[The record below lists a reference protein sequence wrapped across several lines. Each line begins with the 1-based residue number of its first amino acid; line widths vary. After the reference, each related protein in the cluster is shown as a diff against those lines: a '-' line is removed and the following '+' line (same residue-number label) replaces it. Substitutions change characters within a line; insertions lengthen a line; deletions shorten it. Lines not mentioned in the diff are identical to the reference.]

1 MFGPLVHV
9 GKRHGLLMHGSAVAV
24 LHQCV
29 LSRRHLP
36 YAGVAG
42 PGLGIEE
49 PDREADALLDV
60 LLTPVD
66 VAPFLAVEGM
76 ECQAFGNNP
85 DDAEVYVALVGLDE
99 SDERFGYLLHSSFIE
114 AMHEVSKAGPGARA
128 ILRAETPYRELF
140 GAPPA

>member
-1 MFGPLVHV
+1 
-9 GKRHGLLMHGSAVAV
+9 MHGSAVAV
-24 LHQCV
+24 LCQCV

-49 PDREADALLDV
+49 PDPEADALLDV
-60 LLTPVD
+60 LLAPVD
-66 VAPFLAVEGM
+66 VTPFLAVEGV
-76 ECQAFGNNP
+76 ECQVFGDNP

-99 SDERFGYLLHSSFIE
+99 SGERFGYMLHSSFIE
-114 AMHEVSKAGPGARA
+114 ALHEVVKAGPGARA
-128 ILRAETPYRELF
+128 VLRAVSPYRELF